1 MQLDPRN
8 FTQFFPQKEGIF
20 DTLTGTNFVL
30 IIIRILSI
38 SIKIVV
44 VVVAA
49 ASTYGILFLLG
60 FSLLA
65 TGT

>member
-38 SIKIVV
+38 SIKII
-44 VVVAA
+44 
-49 ASTYGILFLLG
+49 TYGILFLLW
-60 FSLLA
+60 FFLLA